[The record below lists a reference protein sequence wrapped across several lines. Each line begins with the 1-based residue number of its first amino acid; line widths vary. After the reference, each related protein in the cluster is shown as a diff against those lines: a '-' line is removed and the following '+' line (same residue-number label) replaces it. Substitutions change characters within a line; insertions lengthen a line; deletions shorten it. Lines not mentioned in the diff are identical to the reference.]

1 MRVSTAQSFDV
12 GVANLQ
18 RRQEELA
25 QTQERMTSLKRV
37 NRASDDPAAAARA
50 ERALAGIERSVT
62 SQRAVDASRSAMSQT
77 ESAMADAGALMQQ
90 ARDAIVAAGNGSYS
104 DTERRGL
111 AAHIA
116 QLRNQLL
123 AVANRSD
130 GAGSYLFAGQAA
142 TQAPFLDAPGGVRF
156 IGTTGQAMTE
166 ASIALP
172 LSIDG
177 AAVFLSA
184 RSGNGVFETR
194 TAPFVAGARID
205 AGRVTDPAAITGSS
219 YRLEFSVAAGATTYA
234 VLKDGAPTAVTAAP
248 YVSGQAIGVD
258 GMALVVSGAPATGD
272 VFEAVPS
279 APDLSIFD
287 VLDRAVA
294 DLATA
299 GRSPSQVTQ
308 GNDRALRDIDSTLG
322 TLLSARSL
330 AGQTL
335 ARIDGETSRLAD
347 LKLAG
352 QEQRSQAED
361 LDMIQAISEFQTRQ
375 TSYDAALKS
384 YSMVQRMS
392 LFSYLSV

>member
-12 GVANLQ
+12 GVASLQ
-18 RRQEELA
+18 RRQGELA
-25 QTQERMTSLKRV
+25 ETQERMTSLKRV

-77 ESAMADAGALMQQ
+77 ESAMADAGALMQE
-90 ARDAIVAAGNGSYS
+90 AREAIVAAGNGSYS

-116 QLRNQLL
+116 QVLDQLL

-142 TQAPFLDAPGGVRF
+142 TQAPFLDAAGGVRF

-166 ASIALP
+166 ASTALP

-194 TAPFVAGARID
+194 AATGVAGARID
-205 AGRVTDPAAITGSS
+205 TGRVTDPAAITGSS
-219 YRLEFSVAAGATTYA
+219 YRLQFSVAAGATTYA

-258 GMALVVSGAPATGD
+258 GMALVVTGVPASGD
-272 VFEAVPS
+272 VFETVPS

-287 VLDRAVA
+287 VLDRAA
-294 DLATA
+294 AELATA
-299 GRSPSQVTQ
+299 GRSPAQITQ

-335 ARIDGETSRLAD
+335 ARIDGETSRLSD
-347 LKLAG
+347 LKLAS

-361 LDMIQAISEFQTRQ
+361 LDMIEAISEFQTRQ

-392 LFSYLSV
+392 LFSYLSG